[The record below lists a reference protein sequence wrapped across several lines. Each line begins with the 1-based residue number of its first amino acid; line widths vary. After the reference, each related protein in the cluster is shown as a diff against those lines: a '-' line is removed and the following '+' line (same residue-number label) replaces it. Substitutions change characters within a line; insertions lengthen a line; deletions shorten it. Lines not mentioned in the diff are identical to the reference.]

1 MLACMTKEA
10 RWGEHVRAWR
20 ASGQTARAFAISR
33 GISDSSLRW
42 WEKQLAKRS
51 GASAPPPPS
60 PVARPSKPTTRSPS
74 LARVVRPGEAVVDD
88 EDAGIAL
95 VVGEIT
101 IAVRRGFDR
110 TLLREV
116 VQALAEAR

>member
-1 MLACMTKEA
+1 M
-10 RWGEHVRAWR
+10 
-20 ASGQTARAFAISR
+20 SR

-51 GASAPPPPS
+51 AASAPPPS

-74 LARVVRPGEAVVDD
+74 LARVVRPGEAVTDD
-88 EDAGIAL
+88 DDAAIAL

>member
-1 MLACMTKEA
+1 M
-10 RWGEHVRAWR
+10 
-20 ASGQTARAFAISR
+20 SR

-42 WEKQLAKRS
+42 WEKQLAKRAA
-51 GASAPPPPS
+51 ASAQPPS
-60 PVARPSKPTTRSPS
+60 PPAHPARPTTRSPS
-74 LARVVRPGEAVVDD
+74 LARVVRPGEAVTDADD
-88 EDAGIAL
+88 DAGFAL

-101 IAVRRGFDR
+101 IAVRRGFNR

>member
-1 MLACMTKEA
+1 MLAYMTKEA

-20 ASGQTARAFAISR
+20 ASGQTARAFAMSR

-42 WEKQLAKRS
+42 WEKQLTKRAA
-51 GASAPPPPS
+51 ASNPPPS
-60 PVARPSKPTTRSPS
+60 PPARPARPTTRSPS
-74 LARVVRPGEAVVDD
+74 LARVVRPGEAVTDD
-88 EDAGIAL
+88 DAGIAL

>member
-1 MLACMTKEA
+1 M
-10 RWGEHVRAWR
+10 
-20 ASGQTARAFAISR
+20 SR
-33 GISDSSLRW
+33 GISYSSLRW
-42 WEKQLAKRS
+42 WEKQLAKR
-51 GASAPPPPS
+51 APADAPPQS
-60 PVARPSKPTTRSPS
+60 PVARPSKPTTRTPS
-74 LARVVRPGEAVVDD
+74 LARVVRPGEAVTD

>member
-1 MLACMTKEA
+1 MTKEA

-42 WEKQLAKRS
+42 WEKHLAKR
-51 GASAPPPPS
+51 AAVNAPPPS
-60 PVARPSKPTTRSPS
+60 PMARPSKPTTRSPS
-74 LARVVRPGEAVVDD
+74 LARVVRPGDAVTD

-110 TLLREV
+110 ALLREV
-116 VQALAEAR
+116 VQALAEAQ

>member
-1 MLACMTKEA
+1 MLAYMTKEA
-10 RWGEHVRAWR
+10 RWGEHVRAWW
-20 ASGQTARAFAISR
+20 ASGQTARAFAMSR

-51 GASAPPPPS
+51 AASALPPS

-74 LARVVRPGEAVVDD
+74 LARVVRPGEAVTDD
-88 EDAGIAL
+88 DDAGIAL

>member
-1 MLACMTKEA
+1 MLTGMTKEA
-10 RWGEHVRAWR
+10 RWGELVRGWR
-20 ASGQTARAFAISR
+20 ASGQTARAFAMSR
-33 GISDSSLRW
+33 GVSDSSLRW

-51 GASAPPPPS
+51 SVEAPPS
-60 PVARPSKPTTRSPS
+60 SGAHLAKPATRSPS
-74 LARVVRPGEAVVDD
+74 LARVVRPGEAVMDK
-88 EDAGIAL
+88 DAGIEL
-95 VVGEIT
+95 VVGEIV

>member
-1 MLACMTKEA
+1 MLACMTKET
-10 RWGEHVRAWR
+10 RWAELVRAWR
-20 ASGQTARAFAISR
+20 ASGQTARAFAMSR

-42 WEKQLAKRS
+42 WEKQLAKR
-51 GASAPPPPS
+51 AAVSAPPPS
-60 PVARPSKPTTRSPS
+60 PAARPARPTTRSPL
-74 LARVVRPGEAVVDD
+74 LARVVRPGDAVPD
-88 EDAGIAL
+88 EDTGIAL

-101 IAVRRGFDR
+101 IAVRRGFDP

>member
-20 ASGQTARAFAISR
+20 ASGQTARAFAMSR

-51 GASAPPPPS
+51 AASAPPPS

-74 LARVVRPGEAVVDD
+74 LARVVRPGEAVD

>member
-1 MLACMTKEA
+1 MVWSIGT
-10 RWGEHVRAWR
+10 
-20 ASGQTARAFAISR
+20 
-33 GISDSSLRW
+33 
-42 WEKQLAKRS
+42 
-51 GASAPPPPS
+51 
-60 PVARPSKPTTRSPS
+60 VAT
-74 LARVVRPGEAVVDD
+74 
-88 EDAGIAL
+88 AL

>member
-20 ASGQTARAFAISR
+20 ASGQAARAFAMSR

-51 GASAPPPPS
+51 AASAPAPS

-74 LARVVRPGEAVVDD
+74 LARVVRPGEAVTDD
-88 EDAGIAL
+88 DDAGIAL

>member
-51 GASAPPPPS
+51 AANAPPPS
-60 PVARPSKPTTRSPS
+60 SVARPSKPTTRSPS
-74 LARVVRPGEAVVDD
+74 LARVVRPGEAVADD
-88 EDAGIAL
+88 DDAGIAL

-110 TLLREV
+110 ALLREV

>member
-1 MLACMTKEA
+1 MLRGMTKEA
-10 RWGEHVRAWR
+10 RWGELVRAWR
-20 ASGQTARAFAISR
+20 ASGQTARAFAIAR
-33 GISDSSLRW
+33 GVSDSSLRW

-51 GASAPPPPS
+51 AVEAAPPS
-60 PVARPSKPTTRSPS
+60 PGARLAKPATRSPS
-74 LARVVRPGEAVVDD
+74 LARVVRPGEGVPE

-110 TLLREV
+110 TLLRDV

>member
-1 MLACMTKEA
+1 M
-10 RWGEHVRAWR
+10 
-20 ASGQTARAFAISR
+20 SR

-42 WEKQLAKRS
+42 WEKQLAKR
-51 GASAPPPPS
+51 AAANEPPPS
-60 PVARPSKPTTRSPS
+60 PVARLSKPTTRLPS
-74 LARVVRPGEAVVDD
+74 LARVVRPGDAVTD

-110 TLLREV
+110 ALLREV

>member
-10 RWGEHVRAWR
+10 RWGDLVRAWR
-20 ASGQTARAFAISR
+20 ASGQTARAFAMSR
-33 GISDSSLRW
+33 GVSDSSLRW

-51 GASAPPPPS
+51 AANAAPPN
-60 PVARPSKPTTRSPS
+60 PVARLSKPTTHSPS
-74 LARVVRPGEAVVDD
+74 LARVVRPGETITD

-95 VVGEIT
+95 VVGAIT

>member
-20 ASGQTARAFAISR
+20 ASGQTARAFAMSR

-51 GASAPPPPS
+51 AASAPPPS
-60 PVARPSKPTTRSPS
+60 PVARVSKPTTRSPS
-74 LARVVRPGEAVVDD
+74 LARVVRPGEAVTDD
-88 EDAGIAL
+88 DDAAIAL

>member
-1 MLACMTKEA
+1 M
-10 RWGEHVRAWR
+10 
-20 ASGQTARAFAISR
+20 SR

-42 WEKQLAKRS
+42 WEKQLAKR
-51 GASAPPPPS
+51 AAVNAPPPS
-60 PVARPSKPTTRSPS
+60 SVARPSKPTTRSPS
-74 LARVVRPGEAVVDD
+74 LARVVRPGDAVTDH
-88 EDAGIAL
+88 DAGIAL

-110 TLLREV
+110 TLLRDV

>member
-1 MLACMTKEA
+1 MLACMSKEA
-10 RWGEHVRAWR
+10 RWGDLVRAWR
-20 ASGQTARAFAISR
+20 ASGQTARAFAMSR
-33 GISDSSLRW
+33 GVSDSSLRW

-51 GASAPPPPS
+51 AANAPPPN
-60 PVARPSKPTTRSPS
+60 PVARLSKPTTQLPS
-74 LARVVRPGEAVVDD
+74 LARVVRPGETITD
-88 EDAGIAL
+88 EDADIAL
-95 VVGEIT
+95 VVGAIT

>member
-1 MLACMTKEA
+1 MLASMTKEA
-10 RWGEHVRAWR
+10 RWSELVRAWR

-33 GISDSSLRW
+33 NVSDSSLRC

-51 GASAPPPPS
+51 EAATASPSAPS
-60 PVARPSKPTTRSPS
+60 SKSTTRPPS
-74 LARVVRPGEAVVDD
+74 LARVVRPGEVVSD
-88 EDAGIAL
+88 EDASIAV
-95 VVGEIT
+95 VVGDIT

-110 TLLREV
+110 ALLREV

>member
-1 MLACMTKEA
+1 MLTGMTKEA
-10 RWGEHVRAWR
+10 RWGELVRAWR
-20 ASGQTARAFAISR
+20 ASGQTARAFAMSR
-33 GISDSSLRW
+33 GVSDSSLRW

-51 GASAPPPPS
+51 AVEAPPPS
-60 PVARPSKPTTRSPS
+60 AGARLAKPAPRSPS
-74 LARVVRPGEAVVDD
+74 LARVVRPGEDVADKD
-88 EDAGIAL
+88 GGIAL

-116 VQALAEAR
+116 VQALAEAQ

>member
-1 MLACMTKEA
+1 M
-10 RWGEHVRAWR
+10 
-20 ASGQTARAFAISR
+20 SR

-51 GASAPPPPS
+51 AVSITPPPS
-60 PVARPSKPTTRSPS
+60 PEARPSKPKTRSPS
-74 LARVVRPGEAVVDD
+74 LARVIRPGQDITG

-101 IAVRRGFDR
+101 LVVRRGFDR
-110 TLLREV
+110 ALLREV
-116 VQALAEAR
+116 VHALSEAR